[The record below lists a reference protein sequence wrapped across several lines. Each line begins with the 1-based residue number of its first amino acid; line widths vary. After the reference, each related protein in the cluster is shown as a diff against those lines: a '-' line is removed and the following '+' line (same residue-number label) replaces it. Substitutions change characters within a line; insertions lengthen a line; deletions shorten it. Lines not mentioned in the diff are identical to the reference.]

1 MLKLY
6 EPTRNGKAYRAFLSK
21 FLNKEEQLKEQKK
34 LKKRKEI
41 LNNDN
46 VDPKSVQSKRGTL
59 YVKNQ
64 VIDLDE

>member
-1 MLKLY
+1 MRSY
-6 EPTRNGKAYRAFLSK
+6 
-21 FLNKEEQLKEQKK
+21 KEEQLKEQKL
-34 LKKRKEI
+34 LKKRREI

-46 VDPKSVQSKRGTL
+46 VDPKSVQIKCGTL